1 MKLQIDESAI
11 IWPGNTTVK
20 PQGYMIPTRL
30 KVRPLPGSGGP
41 FLCFVVKSLRN
52 RSLENMKEGEQS

>member
-41 FLCFVVKSLRN
+41 FPCFVVMSFGTG
-52 RSLENMKEGEQS
+52 LENMKEGEQS